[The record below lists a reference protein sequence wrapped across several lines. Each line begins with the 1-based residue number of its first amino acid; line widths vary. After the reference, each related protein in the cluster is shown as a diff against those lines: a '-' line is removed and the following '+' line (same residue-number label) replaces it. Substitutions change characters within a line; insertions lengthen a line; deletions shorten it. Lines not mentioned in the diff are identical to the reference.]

1 MKGVQIWSPVRE
13 LRSHML
19 CVQQK
24 KKKKKKIK
32 NKKNKQTNTKI
43 QCHFLREDYPDHAG

>member
-1 MKGVQIWSPVRE
+1 MKAVQIWSPVRE

-24 KKKKKKIK
+24 KKKKI
-32 NKKNKQTNTKI
+32 KKNKQTNTKI